1 MTRLLI
7 FLIRAYQ
14 WVVSPVLP
22 PSCRFHPSCSR
33 YAAQALERH
42 GVFGGLLLAA
52 IRLAKCHPF
61 HPGGMD
67 PVPHT
72 LRAGV
77 PRRPAPQR

>member
-7 FLIRAYQ
+7 FLIQAYQ

-33 YAAQALERH
+33 YAAQALKKH

-52 IRLAKCHPF
+52 IRFAKCHPF

-67 PVPHT
+67 PIPHT
-72 LRAGV
+72 LRAGL
-77 PRRPAPQR
+77 PGRTAPER

>member
-72 LRAGV
+72 LRTGF
-77 PRRPAPQR
+77 PRRAAPQR